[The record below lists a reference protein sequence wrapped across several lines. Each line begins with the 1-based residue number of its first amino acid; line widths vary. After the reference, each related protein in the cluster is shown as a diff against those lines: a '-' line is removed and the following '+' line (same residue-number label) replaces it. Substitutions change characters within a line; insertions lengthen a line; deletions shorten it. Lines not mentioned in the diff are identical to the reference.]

1 MYTDIYELNII
12 KKLQYLDID
21 EQCRL
26 VSKPFNTISFIVIGI
41 FLYLFKILNLKELV
55 FLSFGSFIVFIIK
68 MIFKRK
74 RPYHRTD
81 FVLNKSKK
89 KHGNKKIKS
98 DKYSFPSGHSFSAI
112 LFSLILMKKYN
123 YFNLLSLIPILV
135 GFSRIYLGV
144 HYPLDVLAGSG
155 IGAIVSVL
163 IFKFQKFY
171 IKKNF

>member
-12 KKLQYLDID
+12 KKLQNLDID

-26 VSKPFNTISFIVIGI
+26 LSKPFNTISFIVIGI

-55 FLSFGSFIVFIIK
+55 FLLFGSFIVFIIK

-112 LFSLILMKKYN
+112 VFSLMLMKKYN

-144 HYPLDVLAGSG
+144 HYPTDVICGLLFGS
-155 IGAIVSVL
+155 IYFTL
-163 IFKFQKFY
+163 IEKY
-171 IKKNF
+171 L

>member
-12 KKLQYLDID
+12 NKLQNLDID

-26 VSKPFNTISFIVIGI
+26 LSKPFNTISFIVIGI
-41 FLYLFKILNLKELV
+41 FLYLFKILNFNELL
-55 FLSFGSFIVFIIK
+55 FLSLGSVIVFIIK
-68 MIFKRK
+68 MIFKRT
-74 RPYHRTD
+74 RPYHRSD
-81 FVLNKSKK
+81 FVLNKSNKI
-89 KHGNKKIKS
+89 HGSKKIKS

-144 HYPLDVLAGSG
+144 HYPSDVICGLLFGS
-155 IGAIVSVL
+155 IYFTL
-163 IFKFQKFY
+163 IEKY
-171 IKKNF
+171 L